1 MSSRRLNWCT
11 QFSYMRLECPDH
23 EVWRPDGLN
32 FVCTTCLIKDSVR
45 TWTHIVRTIVT
56 VFPYLCFGKK
66 SFNLSNTKRCL
77 DVLLRSTD
85 GCKLE
90 QFEGSRHRG
99 RSRWKVLVVRTD
111 NALTVERPDGIS
123 RHPDGCKGSD
133 FSYLES
139 VQNLLEVTL
148 KWKLW
153 K

>member
-1 MSSRRLNWCT
+1 
-11 QFSYMRLECPDH
+11 
-23 EVWRPDGLN
+23 
-32 FVCTTCLIKDSVR
+32 
-45 TWTHIVRTIVT
+45 
-56 VFPYLCFGKK
+56 
-66 SFNLSNTKRCL
+66 
-77 DVLLRSTD
+77 VLLRSPD

-148 KWKLW
+148 K
-153 K
+153 